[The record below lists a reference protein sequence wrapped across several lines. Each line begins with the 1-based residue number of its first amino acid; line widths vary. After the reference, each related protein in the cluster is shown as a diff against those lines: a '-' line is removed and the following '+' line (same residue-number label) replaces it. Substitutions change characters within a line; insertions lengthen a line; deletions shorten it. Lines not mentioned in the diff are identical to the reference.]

1 MTNILPEKI
10 AIFPLSNAIF
20 FPKTILPLNIFEKR
34 YIQMINDCIKND
46 RLFGMIQP
54 KVKKNSEIKVY
65 TVGCLGKITSFNE
78 TQDKRFVISLSG
90 ISRFKIKEEIF
101 SNKLY
106 RQFVVDYSDFKNDLN
121 KKTTNKKVSDIK
133 NLLNKIKILFK
144 KKNYL
149 IDWSEL
155 EKLSFNQ
162 LIYTICM
169 ISPFS
174 IEEKQKL
181 LETVEIE
188 DSLNTLEEI
197 VSFNL
202 LDNFDNKTIQ

>member
-1 MTNILPEKI
+1 M
-10 AIFPLSNAIF
+10 
-20 FPKTILPLNIFEKR
+20 
-34 YIQMINDCIKND
+34 
-46 RLFGMIQP
+46 
-54 KVKKNSEIKVY
+54 
-65 TVGCLGKITSFNE
+65 
-78 TQDKRFVISLSG
+78 
-90 ISRFKIKEEIF
+90 
-101 SNKLY
+101 Y

-188 DSLNTLEEI
+188 DNLNTLEEI

>member
-106 RQFVVDYSDFKNDLN
+106 RQFVVDYSDFKNDLM
-121 KKTTNKKVSDIK
+121 IILK
-133 NLLNKIKILFK
+133 NMNDTKSLFFDRPCQIL
-144 KKNYL
+144 
-149 IDWSEL
+149 I
-155 EKLSFNQ
+155 
-162 LIYTICM
+162 
-169 ISPFS
+169 
-174 IEEKQKL
+174 
-181 LETVEIE
+181 
-188 DSLNTLEEI
+188 
-197 VSFNL
+197 FNL
-202 LDNFDNKTIQ
+202 TQLKFNLSI